1 MCSRVSLCNAETYSD
16 IHSDIFEERTD
27 DMLTANFLESQE
39 ISKHLTKTR
48 HVNSIYRQ
56 SLYHNFPYFQSTL
69 QLPQCSSHDLL
80 EGCVKLWMKIILF
93 NLVKLKWFPWEFLE
107 RAIETFPYSGKDARL
122 IRIP

>member
-1 MCSRVSLCNAETYSD
+1 MCSRVSLCNAESYSD
-16 IHSDIFEERTD
+16 IHADAFEERTE
-27 DMLTANFLESQE
+27 DMLNANFLESQE

-80 EGCVKLWMKIILF
+80 EGCVKLWVKIILF
-93 NLVKLKWFPWEFLE
+93 NLGTIHILRKHL
-107 RAIETFPYSGKDARL
+107 
-122 IRIP
+122 